1 MGSVTILFLRNAAIF
16 ILELLVMLDLTLS
29 SLIVLPIQASA
40 VPSLLSV
47 SGVLP
52 VPGFWQESQGIVTS
66 WEGRLMYKLLYLNIT
81 LENHYIDL
89 T

>member
-16 ILELLVMLDLTLS
+16 ILELLVLDLTLS
-29 SLIVLPIQASA
+29 SLIVLPIPASA
-40 VPSLLSV
+40 MPSLLTV

>member
-1 MGSVTILFLRNAAIF
+1 MPA
-16 ILELLVMLDLTLS
+16 LLT
-29 SLIVLPIQASA
+29 
-40 VPSLLSV
+40 V

-81 LENHYIDL
+81 RKPLHKPDL
-89 T
+89 KNLKMPVQFMKKWVRLYSLTPCECLVGLLGTSAGLA